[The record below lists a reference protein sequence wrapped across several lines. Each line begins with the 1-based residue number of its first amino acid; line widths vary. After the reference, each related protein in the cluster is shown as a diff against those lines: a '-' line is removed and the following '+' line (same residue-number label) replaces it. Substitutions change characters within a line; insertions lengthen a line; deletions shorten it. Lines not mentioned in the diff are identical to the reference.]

1 MKLHVDPA
9 QDALYLKLTEAP
21 VVESEEKAP
30 GVVLDFDA
38 KGNVVGIEVRDLAR
52 RDQLLTEVEV
62 GTQPA

>member
-9 QDALYLKLTEAP
+9 QDALYLKIAEAP

-38 KGNVVGIEVRDLAR
+38 EGNVVGIEVRGLSR
-52 RDQLLTEVEV
+52 GGHLLTDVEV
-62 GTQPA
+62 GTQAA